1 MGGILERRSRLGR
14 RMQGFSLIELMMVIC
29 VLTLISAVATPSL
42 LSWRSSAKLRGAVSN
57 LKGDMELARL
67 KAIQVN
73 DTVAIHFT
81 NGSYKVFKDDSGLT
95 SGVYDAGEALYGA
108 RTLPAG
114 VKIDLD
120 KTGFGASGDS
130 ARFKGRGT
138 AVSGSAVLV
147 NDKGTEKKV
156 TVSSLGRITITSND

>member
-1 MGGILERRSRLGR
+1 LVR
-14 RMQGFSLIELMMVIC
+14 RMAGFSLVELMMAIC
-29 VLTLISAVATPSL
+29 VLALISALATPSL
-42 LSWRSSAKLRGAVSN
+42 LNWRNNAKLRGAASN

-73 DTVAIHFT
+73 DTVVVHFT
-81 NGSYKVFKDDSGLT
+81 ENGYKVFKDDSGLT
-95 SGVYDAGEALYGA
+95 SGEYDAGEALYGD

-147 NDKGTEKKV
+147 NVKETEKKV
-156 TVSSLGRITITSND
+156 TVSSLGRITITSQE

>member
-1 MGGILERRSRLGR
+1 LVR
-14 RMQGFSLIELMMVIC
+14 RMEGFSLVELMMAIC
-29 VLTLISAVATPSL
+29 VLALISAIATPSL
-42 LSWRSSAKLRGAVSN
+42 LNWRNNAKLRGAASN

-73 DTVAIHFT
+73 DTVVVHFT
-81 NGSYKVFKDDSGLT
+81 ENGYKVFKDDSGLT
-95 SGVYDAGEALYGA
+95 SGEYDAGEALYGD

-147 NDKGTEKKV
+147 NVKETEKKV
-156 TVSSLGRITITSND
+156 TVSSLGRITITSQE

>member
-1 MGGILERRSRLGR
+1 MGGVFERRSRLAR
-14 RMQGFSLIELMMVIC
+14 RLEGFSLLELMMVIC
-29 VLTLISAVATPSL
+29 VLALISTIATPGL
-42 LSWRSSAKLRGAVSN
+42 LNWRSSAKLRGAVSN

-73 DTVAIHFT
+73 DTVVIHFT
-81 NGSYKVFKDDSGLT
+81 NNSYKVFKDDGST
-95 SGVYDAGEALYGA
+95 SGVYDAGEPLYGA

-114 VKIDLD
+114 VNIDLG
-120 KTGFGASGDS
+120 KTTFVGLS

-138 AVSGSAVLV
+138 ALAGSAVLV

-156 TVSSLGRITITSND
+156 TVNSLGRIAITSKE

>member
-1 MGGILERRSRLGR
+1 MVRRLE
-14 RMQGFSLIELMMVIC
+14 GFSLLELMMVIC
-29 VLTLISAVATPSL
+29 VLALISAIATPSL
-42 LSWRSSAKLRGAVSN
+42 MNWRSGAKLRGAVSN

-73 DTVAIHFT
+73 DTVVIHFT
-81 NGSYKVFKDDSGLT
+81 NNSYKVFKDDGST

-114 VKIDLD
+114 VKIDLAQTNFDD
-120 KTGFGASGDS
+120 KS

-138 AVSGSAVLV
+138 ALAGSAVLV
-147 NDKGTEKKV
+147 NDKGTQKKV
-156 TVSSLGRITITSND
+156 TVNSLGRITIKSEY